1 MFANTPAADLLAG
14 LLAGPLADYSD
25 EIRARRA
32 AASVQ
37 CMLTQESARVMSLDI
52 EGL

>member
-1 MFANTPAADLLAG
+1 MFASTPAADLLAC
-14 LLAGPLADYSD
+14 LLAWPIAAYSD